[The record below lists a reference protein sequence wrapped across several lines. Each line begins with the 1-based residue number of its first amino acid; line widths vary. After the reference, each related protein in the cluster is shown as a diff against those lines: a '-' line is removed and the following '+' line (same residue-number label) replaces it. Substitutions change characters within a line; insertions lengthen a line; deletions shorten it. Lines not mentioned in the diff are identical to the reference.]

1 MNPAAGVAVPLGV
14 LLAGGR
20 SERMGGGD
28 KSLKVLGGRTILARV
43 IARARPQV
51 GELIVNA
58 NGDPERFA
66 SFGLPVVAD
75 VIAGFAGPLAGIL
88 SALEWTAANRA
99 GAEWVASFATDTP
112 FFPEDLI
119 QRLSAAV
126 VREGADLACAR
137 SDGRAHPVFGLWRV
151 ALKDALRQ
159 AMIEDKIRK
168 IDLWTAR
175 YRVAYADFAIRPYDP
190 FFNVNRP
197 ENLAEA
203 EKLLAREQADT

>member
-1 MNPAAGVAVPLGV
+1 MNPAGSAVPVGV

-20 SERMGGGD
+20 SQRMGGGD
-28 KSLKVLGGRTILARV
+28 KSLRDLGGRPMLARV

-66 SFGLPVVAD
+66 AFGLPVVAD
-75 VIAGFAGPLAGIL
+75 TIEGFAGPLAGIL
-88 SALEWTAANRA
+88 SALEWAQANRPK
-99 GAEWVASFATDTP
+99 AEWVASFATDAP

-126 VREGADLACAR
+126 ASEGADLACAR

-151 ALKDALRQ
+151 ALKDALRR

-175 YRVAYADFAIRPYDP
+175 YRVAYADFAARPYDP

-203 EKLLAREQADT
+203 EKLLAREQVGA